1 MQRPPT
7 HNWQERRPTRQVGG
21 AASSSSG
28 LAVVL
33 PALAALPPWTL
44 RRSSFST
51 MVTRRRLETGLVGTA
66 VLASAAIGP
75 LITSVA
81 A

>member
-1 MQRPPT
+1 M
-7 HNWQERRPTRQVGG
+7 GG
-21 AASSSSG
+21 AACSSSG

-33 PALAALPPWTL
+33 PAHAALPPWTL
-44 RRSSFST
+44 RRSSLST
-51 MVTRRRLETGLVGTA
+51 MVARRRLELGLVGIA
-66 VLASAAIGP
+66 VLATAAIAL

>member
-1 MQRPPT
+1 M
-7 HNWQERRPTRQVGG
+7 GG
-21 AASSSSG
+21 AACSSSG

-51 MVTRRRLETGLVGTA
+51 MVAPRRLEIGLIGTA
-66 VLASAAIGP
+66 VLASAAISL